1 MAFAIVLRVS
11 LMAVG
16 APPALK
22 LFSSARFFSS
32 AWAHD
37 RVFAENAGTAYRQ
50 MSSADA
56 NDSRIF
62 STFHHRDS
70 GNQPRA
76 GRRLQPK
83 EPRAFLCFQLKR

>member
-37 RVFAENAGTAYRQ
+37 RVFAE
-50 MSSADA
+50 
-56 NDSRIF
+56 
-62 STFHHRDS
+62 
-70 GNQPRA
+70 
-76 GRRLQPK
+76 RRYCLPSNVQ
-83 EPRAFLCFQLKR
+83 RRC